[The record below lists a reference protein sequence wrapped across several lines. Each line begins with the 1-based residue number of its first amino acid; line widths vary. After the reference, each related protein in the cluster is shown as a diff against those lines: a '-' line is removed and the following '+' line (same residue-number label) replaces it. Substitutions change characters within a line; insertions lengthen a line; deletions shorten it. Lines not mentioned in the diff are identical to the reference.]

1 METFS
6 LFLIFIKKYNI
17 IYIENIKVIIIDYVK
32 LEDVLALISDDDYLE
47 NQHVEDF
54 DELTELDLARFTEV
68 K

>member
-1 METFS
+1 M
-6 LFLIFIKKYNI
+6 
-17 IYIENIKVIIIDYVK
+17 DYVK

-54 DELTELDLARFTEV
+54 DELTELDLTRFTEI